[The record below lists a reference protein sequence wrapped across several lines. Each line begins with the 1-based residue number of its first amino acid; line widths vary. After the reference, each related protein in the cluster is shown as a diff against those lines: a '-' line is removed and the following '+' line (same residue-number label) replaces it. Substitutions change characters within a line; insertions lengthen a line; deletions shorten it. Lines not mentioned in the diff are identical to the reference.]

1 MNQVLKLDKKKL
13 NDEGELTA
21 PIKKGDKVGTL
32 TVKPKKGEPVEFLT
46 EDGSQSITIDVI
58 ASESVEKANWFVLSM
73 RAIGGFFG
81 DVWGSV
87 SSTVKGWF

>member
-1 MNQVLKLDKKKL
+1 MAKQLQFLDGNKAPQV
-13 NDEGELTA
+13 
-21 PIKKGDKVGTL
+21 
-32 TVKPKKGEPVEFLT
+32 
-46 EDGSQSITIDVI
+46 DVV
-58 ASESVEKANWFVLSM
+58 AAENVEKANWFILSM